1 MIRATTRTLLKL
13 LWIFAITL
21 CVSHA
26 QQQRAPVCFN
36 NTLELRA
43 AVDAYLLDPSPYS
56 ATALKV
62 RVSLSLHSN
71 THQELNV
78 VFFCHT
84 YILTIVMCFLHLY

>member
-1 MIRATTRTLLKL
+1 MIRASTATLFKL
-13 LWIFAITL
+13 IWIAVISL
-21 CVSHA
+21 RVSQA
-26 QQQRAPVCFN
+26 QRQRQPICFN